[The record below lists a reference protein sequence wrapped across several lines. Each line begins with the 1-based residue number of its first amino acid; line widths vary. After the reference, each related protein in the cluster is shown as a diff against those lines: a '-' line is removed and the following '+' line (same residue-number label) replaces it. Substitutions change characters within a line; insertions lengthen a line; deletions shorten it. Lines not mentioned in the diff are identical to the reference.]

1 MLHSSP
7 LLDDLM
13 ESSYQ
18 VSNTRETARQRF
30 PCGQRW
36 GGSAPARQNV
46 SMSNALATIADQV
59 RQRVRRDGVD
69 LSRDS
74 ELASRYVRDEVRR
87 YSERALG
94 GSVPLLADE
103 AQATR
108 EVVAALTGYGPLQ
121 PFFDDDT
128 VEELWI
134 NGPEQIFVARNGMH

>member
-1 MLHSSP
+1 
-7 LLDDLM
+7 
-13 ESSYQ
+13 
-18 VSNTRETARQRF
+18 
-30 PCGQRW
+30 
-36 GGSAPARQNV
+36 
-46 SMSNALATIADQV
+46 MSNALVTIADQV

-128 VEELWI
+128 IEELWI
-134 NGPEQIFVARNGMH
+134 NGPACAN